1 MREEEKLSVEEEL
14 DDVEK
19 EAFMNKRSQL
29 LLKIIGAAIFGALS
43 AVSYPLLKPLID
55 ATRVP
60 QGLALFDPI
69 SIIWVMCFLI
79 FGPYA
84 GVLCCLIG
92 FVTLIPFDQSI
103 PVIAPFLKFSA
114 TIPLIIIPTL
124 FLRLYKK
131 RENNNRSQK
140 LLKPLNYLVSGALSI
155 VVRIIV
161 MVLLNIIVYLAFFG
175 RAGLEAWLV
184 LIVIVN
190 TITSIWDLFI
200 PYLIVKGLN
209 LYKEFQIW

>member
-19 EAFMNKRSQL
+19 EAYMNKRSQL

-69 SIIWVMCFLI
+69 SIIWVTCFLI

-84 GVLCCLIG
+84 GVLCCTIG

-103 PVIAPFLKFSA
+103 PVIAPFLKFAA
-114 TIPLIIIPTL
+114 TIPLIIVPTL
-124 FLRLYKK
+124 ILRLYKK
-131 RENNNRSQK
+131 RENINRSQK

-161 MVLLNIIVYLAFFG
+161 MILLNIIVYLAFFG

-184 LIVIVN
+184 LIIIVN
-190 TITSIWDLFI
+190 AITSIWDLFV
-200 PYLIVKGLN
+200 PYIIVKGLN

>member
-1 MREEEKLSVEEEL
+1 MTEEEEL
-14 DDVEK
+14 DEVEK
-19 EAFMNKRSQL
+19 EAHMNKRSQL
-29 LLKIIGAAIFGALS
+29 LLKVIGAAIFGALS

-69 SIIWVMCFLI
+69 SIIWVTCFLI

-103 PVIAPFLKFSA
+103 PIIAPFLKFSA

-124 FLRLYKK
+124 VLRLYKK
-131 RENNNRSQK
+131 RENINRSQK
-140 LLKPLNYLVSGALSI
+140 LLKPFNYFVSGALSI
-155 VVRIIV
+155 VVRIMV
-161 MVLLNIIVYLAFFG
+161 MILLNIIVYLAFFG

-190 TITSIWDLFI
+190 AITSVWDLFV
-200 PYLIVKGLN
+200 PYIIIKGLN
-209 LYKEFQIW
+209 IYKEFQIW